1 MKILWQTPAYPIVG
15 HCPNWHRLPQPSWL
29 PYSTD
34 SDFHDFAFVFVSW
47 VGGGNPPLAEAECLG
62 LHCGQKKARQGWFL
76 FKIGFLCAWK
86 GSNCKIYDIKGLKTH
101 QNCSFFTMAV
111 QLANWGADTFSFFG
125 GIFGQPSF
133 LETCS
138 VDSQL
143 NSDRFSFFYF
153 LDWTSESRETK
164 FLVRRLRLI
173 LAVKIMD
180 NHRHRQS
187 ESSD

>member
-1 MKILWQTPAYPIVG
+1 MVILQSVLSFWRMGMGPET
-15 HCPNWHRLPQPSWL
+15 SWL

-47 VGGGNPPLAEAECLG
+47 VGGGNPPWAEAKCLG
-62 LHCGQKKARQGWFL
+62 LHRGQKKARQGWFL

-138 VDSQL
+138 VDLQL

-153 LDWTSESRETK
+153 LDWTSESPET
-164 FLVRRLRLI
+164 
-173 LAVKIMD
+173 
-180 NHRHRQS
+180 
-187 ESSD
+187 

>member
-1 MKILWQTPAYPIVG
+1 MP
-15 HCPNWHRLPQPSWL
+15 LPPSWL

-47 VGGGNPPLAEAECLG
+47 VGGGNPPWAEAKCLG
-62 LHCGQKKARQGWFL
+62 LHRGQKKARQGWFL

-164 FLVRRLRLI
+164 FLVRLLLNWPVNWGAASAYRGSPPP
-173 LAVKIMD
+173 AVFHDKY
-180 NHRHRQS
+180 QS
-187 ESSD
+187 YKYEKHSREIC